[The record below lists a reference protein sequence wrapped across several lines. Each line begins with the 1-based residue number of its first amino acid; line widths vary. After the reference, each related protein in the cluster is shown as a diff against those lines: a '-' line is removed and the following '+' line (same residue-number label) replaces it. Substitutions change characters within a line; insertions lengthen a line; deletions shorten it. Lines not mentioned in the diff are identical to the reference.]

1 MKPHKYLIRLSG
13 KEKQELRQFKR
24 AGKTERRLA
33 DRARTILWTAE
44 WVEVDEIARRLD
56 CHRQTVIN
64 WRCRYRQQRQQGVSV
79 REALQDRAR
88 CGRPAKLS
96 PLEVTQIK
104 AVACERPAELGLPL
118 SRFSLSEVTDWVVKA
133 NIVPTISFSS
143 VWRLLHQDAIRP
155 WFYQAW
161 LFPRDPA
168 FVTKAGVV
176 LDLYQGIW
184 QGQWLGSND
193 YLFSADEKTGIQVLS
208 RPHPTWTPQAR
219 QPGRYEFEYDRHS
232 TVAYLAALNVLTG
245 QVIGRVDDHTGI
257 EPFGQ
262 LVDLVMQQEPYHS
275 ARRVF
280 WIVDGGPSHHP
291 NTAPGRLQKA
301 YGNLIVVYV
310 PTHASWLNQIELYFS
325 ILTRK
330 ALTPMDLAEREIV
343 KERILG
349 FESHYNQQA
358 GPFNW
363 KFTRQQLEE
372 RLKNINRVS
381 AQIT

>member
-1 MKPHKYLIRLSG
+1 MKPHKYFIRLSG
-13 KEKQELRQFKR
+13 KEKQELRQLKR

-33 DRARTILWTAE
+33 DRARIILWTAE
-44 WVEVDEIARRLD
+44 WVGVDEIARRLE

-64 WRCRYRQQRQQGVSV
+64 QRRRYRQQRQQGVSV

-88 CGRPAKLS
+88 SGRPSKFS
-96 PLEVTQIK
+96 PLEVSQIK
-104 AVACERPAELGLPL
+104 AVACERPGVLGLPL
-118 SRFSLSEVTDWVVKA
+118 SRFCLSEVTEWVVQAK
-133 NIVPTISFSS
+133 IVPTISCSTI
-143 VWRLLHQDAIRP
+143 WRLLHRDAIRP

-161 LFPRDPA
+161 LFRRDPA

-176 LDLYQGIW
+176 LDLYQGFW
-184 QGQWLGSND
+184 QGQLLGSND
-193 YLFSADEKTGIQVLS
+193 YLFSADEKTGIQLLS
-208 RPHPTWTPQAR
+208 RPHPTWPPTAGQL
-219 QPGRYEFEYDRHS
+219 GRYEFEYDRHG
-232 TVAYLAALNVLTG
+232 TLAYLAALNVLTG

-280 WIVDGGPSHHP
+280 WIVDSGPSHHP
-291 NTAPGRLQKA
+291 NTAPARLQNS
-301 YGNLIVVYV
+301 YGNLILVHV

-343 KERILG
+343 KERILA
-349 FESHYNQQA
+349 FEYRYNQQA
-358 GPFNW
+358 RPFNW

-372 RLKNINRVS
+372 RLKNINWVS
-381 AQIT
+381 P

>member
-1 MKPHKYLIRLSG
+1 MKPHKYPICLSG
-13 KEKQELRQFKR
+13 KEKQELRQLKR

-33 DRARTILWTAE
+33 DRARTILWTAD
-44 WVEVDEIARRLD
+44 WVAVDEIARRLD

-64 WRCRYRQQRQQGVSV
+64 WRGRYRQQRQQGLSV
-79 REALQDRAR
+79 REALLDRAR
-88 CGRPAKLS
+88 CGRPSKFS

-104 AVACERPAELGLPL
+104 AVACEQPAKLGVPL

-133 NIVPTISFSS
+133 KIVPTISGSS
-143 VWRLLHQDAIRP
+143 VWRLLHQAALRP
-155 WFYQAW
+155 WFYRAW

-176 LDLYQGIW
+176 LDLYQGFW
-184 QGQWLGSND
+184 QGQRLGSND
-193 YLFSADEKTGIQVLS
+193 FIFSADEKTGIQVLS
-208 RPHPTWTPQAR
+208 RAHPTWPPQPG
-219 QPGRYEFEYDRHS
+219 QPGRYEFEYDRHG
-232 TVAYLAALNVLTG
+232 TWAYLAALNVLTG
-245 QVIGRVDDHTGI
+245 QVSGRVDEHTGI
-257 EPFGQ
+257 APFGQ
-262 LVDLVMQQEPYHS
+262 LVDQIMQQEPYHS

-291 NTAPGRLQKA
+291 NTAPTRLQKT
-301 YGNLIVVYV
+301 YGNLILVHV
-310 PTHASWLNQIELYFS
+310 PTHASWLNQVELYFS

-330 ALTPMDLAEREIV
+330 ALTPMDLAERAIV

-349 FESHYNQQA
+349 FESRYNLQA
-358 GPFNW
+358 KPFNW

-381 AQIT
+381 A